1 MPPRIVNLVADSTRA
16 GRPRT
21 RVCTGDSIV
30 VYYRF
35 AHQRKLCSF
44 HSSPGESPSTSAPTM
59 PSTQTPP
66 AKLNPAFCKARG
78 PQYRALPTMMK
89 DTIVR
94 VDRAANLR
102 YARYCRSSTTMH
114 TTVANLDLTTLT
126 TVLQEHQLEETA
138 IGYPVIT
145 LASRVVVAKP
155 SCCRRGI
162 SCKVIEGDG
171 STIFQ
176 GDHGI
181 VHDHQRH
188 DYPRRPSSTECLT
201 AIDGMT

>member
-1 MPPRIVNLVADSTRA
+1 
-16 GRPRT
+16 
-21 RVCTGDSIV
+21 
-30 VYYRF
+30 
-35 AHQRKLCSF
+35 
-44 HSSPGESPSTSAPTM
+44 M

-78 PQYRALPTMMK
+78 PQHRALPTIMK

-102 YARYCRSSTTMH
+102 HARYCRSSTTMH

-145 LASRVVVAKP
+145 LASPVVVANP

-201 AIDGMT
+201 AIVGTT

>member
-1 MPPRIVNLVADSTRA
+1 MHTGSGHCCAAAREQWPVAKTESVGCAGAEEEEQGPGKLVLVGHAHDAEVPGKKKSTLATPSERHLHVYRDLGHEFVHAD
-16 GRPRT
+16 
-21 RVCTGDSIV
+21 
-30 VYYRF
+30 
-35 AHQRKLCSF
+35 
-44 HSSPGESPSTSAPTM
+44 
-59 PSTQTPP
+59 P

-78 PQYRALPTMMK
+78 PQYRALPTMM
-89 DTIVR
+89 
-94 VDRAANLR
+94 
-102 YARYCRSSTTMH
+102 
-114 TTVANLDLTTLT
+114 TLT

-145 LASRVVVAKP
+145 LASPVVVANP
-155 SCCRRGI
+155 SCCKRGI

-201 AIDGMT
+201 AIDGMS